1 MVYTKVDKRKGAEPH
16 TLKGDL
22 TMMNAE
28 PITFRVSRH
37 EALSIMMAVQNV
49 IFSLQ
54 DEGREE
60 GTTEDRKQNI
70 KDSIE
75 KRWQPLLNDL
85 HRMFDAQD
93 EILKRKYHL
102 DN

>member
-1 MVYTKVDKRKGAEPH
+1 
-16 TLKGDL
+16 
-22 TMMNAE
+22 MMNAE
-28 PITFRVSRH
+28 PITFRVTRH
-37 EALSIMMAVQNV
+37 EALSVMQAVQSV
-49 IFSLQ
+49 IFDLQ
-54 DEGREE
+54 DEERQE

-70 KDSIE
+70 KNSIE
-75 KRWQPLLNDL
+75 RRWQPLLNDL